1 MKDITEVAQAYDVS
15 TRTIRYYEELGL
27 LKPDRTAGNRRIYTK
42 AEVVKL
48 RLILRGKRYGF
59 TLDEIKEMILLF
71 DKDRTGIKQLE
82 RTIDFGNEKIGQV
95 EDKIQE
101 LTEMKME
108 MEQLLM
114 QFAEKLTNLKGD

>member
-1 MKDITEVAQAYDVS
+1 VKDITEVAQAYDVS

-48 RLILRGKRYGF
+48 KLILRGKRYGF
-59 TLDEIKEMILLF
+59 TLEEIKEMILLF

-95 EDKIQE
+95 EAKIQE
-101 LTEMKME
+101 LTEMKVE
-108 MEQLLM
+108 MEKLLV
-114 QFAEKLTNLKGD
+114 QFGEKLTNLKGD

>member
-27 LKPDRTAGNRRIYTK
+27 LKPDRTAGNIRIYTK

-59 TLDEIKEMILLF
+59 TLEEIKEMILLF

-108 MEQLLM
+108 MEQLLV
-114 QFAEKLTNLKGD
+114 QFTEKLTNLKGD

>member
-27 LKPDRTAGNRRIYTK
+27 LKPDRTAGNIRIYPK
-42 AEVVKL
+42 AEIVKL

-59 TLDEIKEMILLF
+59 TLEEIKEMILLF

>member
-27 LKPDRTAGNRRIYTK
+27 LKPDRTAGNIRIYTK

-95 EDKIQE
+95 ETKIQE

-108 MEQLLM
+108 MEQLLV
-114 QFAEKLTNLKGD
+114 QFTEKLTNLKGD

>member
-27 LKPDRTAGNRRIYTK
+27 LKPDRTAGNRRIYPK

-59 TLDEIKEMILLF
+59 TLEEIKEMILLF

-95 EDKIQE
+95 EAKIQE

>member
-42 AEVVKL
+42 VEVVKL

>member
-95 EDKIQE
+95 EAKIQE

>member
-27 LKPDRTAGNRRIYTK
+27 LKPDRTAGNTRIYPK
-42 AEVVKL
+42 AEIVKL

>member
-27 LKPDRTAGNRRIYTK
+27 LKPDRTAGNIRIYTK

-48 RLILRGKRYGF
+48 KLILRGKRYGF
-59 TLDEIKEMILLF
+59 TLEEIKEMILLF

-95 EDKIQE
+95 EAKIQE

-108 MEQLLM
+108 MEQLLV

>member
-27 LKPDRTAGNRRIYTK
+27 LKPDRTAGNRRIYPK

-101 LTEMKME
+101 LTEMKIE
-108 MEQLLM
+108 MEQLLV
-114 QFAEKLTNLKGD
+114 QFTEKLTNLKGD

>member
-27 LKPDRTAGNRRIYTK
+27 LKPDRTAGNTRIYPK
-42 AEVVKL
+42 AEIVKL

-59 TLDEIKEMILLF
+59 TLEEIKEMILLF

-95 EDKIQE
+95 EAKIQE

>member
-27 LKPDRTAGNRRIYTK
+27 LKPDRTAGNRRIYPK

-59 TLDEIKEMILLF
+59 TLEEIKEMILLF

>member
-27 LKPDRTAGNRRIYTK
+27 LKPDRTAGNIRIYTK

-95 EDKIQE
+95 EAKIQE

-108 MEQLLM
+108 MEQLLV
-114 QFAEKLTNLKGD
+114 QFTEKLTNLKGD

>member
-27 LKPDRTAGNRRIYTK
+27 LKPDRTAGNRRIYPK

-95 EDKIQE
+95 ETKIQE

-108 MEQLLM
+108 MEQLLV
-114 QFAEKLTNLKGD
+114 QFTEKLTNLKGD

>member
-27 LKPDRTAGNRRIYTK
+27 LKPDRTAGNRRIYPK

-95 EDKIQE
+95 EAKIQE

>member
-1 MKDITEVAQAYDVS
+1 MKDITEVAHAYDVS

-27 LKPDRTAGNRRIYTK
+27 LKPDRTAGNRRIYPK

-59 TLDEIKEMILLF
+59 TLEEIKEMILLF

-101 LTEMKME
+101 LTEMKIE
-108 MEQLLM
+108 MEQLLV
-114 QFAEKLTNLKGD
+114 QFTEKLTNLKGD

>member
-27 LKPDRTAGNRRIYTK
+27 LKPDRTAGNIRIYTK

-95 EDKIQE
+95 EAKIQE

>member
-27 LKPDRTAGNRRIYTK
+27 LKPDRTAGNRRIYPK

>member
-27 LKPDRTAGNRRIYTK
+27 LKPDRTAGNRRIYPK

-108 MEQLLM
+108 MEQLLV
-114 QFAEKLTNLKGD
+114 QFTEKLTNLKGD

>member
-27 LKPDRTAGNRRIYTK
+27 LKPDRTAGNRRIYPK

-95 EDKIQE
+95 EAKIQE

-108 MEQLLM
+108 MEQLLV
-114 QFAEKLTNLKGD
+114 QFTEKLTNLKGD

>member
-1 MKDITEVAQAYDVS
+1 VKDITEVAQAYDVS

>member
-1 MKDITEVAQAYDVS
+1 VKDITEVSQTYDVS
-15 TRTIRYYEELGL
+15 TRTIRYYEEIGL

-48 RLILRGKRYGF
+48 KLILRGKRYGF
-59 TLDEIKEMILLF
+59 TLEEIKEMILLF

-95 EDKIQE
+95 EAKIQE
-101 LTEMKME
+101 LTEMKVE
-108 MEQLLM
+108 MEKLLV

>member
-1 MKDITEVAQAYDVS
+1 MKDITEVAHAYDVS

-27 LKPDRTAGNRRIYTK
+27 LKPDRTAENRRIYPK

-59 TLDEIKEMILLF
+59 TLEEIKEMILLF